1 MRMVEVIDKNI
12 ITYSPQFVRETVFK
26 KLVNIAKKAPAPLVL
41 YEGFRT
47 LEKQTE
53 MFEKQKNILKKE
65 YPELDENGLCE
76 LTNKYVAIPE
86 RAVHVTGGAV
96 DVSLKGFD
104 MGTEYLCFDGC
115 QTTIYY
121 DGKDEK
127 ISKNRKI
134 LCDLMQEED
143 FVNFY
148 NEWWHFEYGVSLWNK
163 KYNCE
168 PIYGIVKNLKEEI
181 V

>member
-1 MRMVEVIDKNI
+1 MKMVEVIDKNI

-41 YEGFRT
+41 YEGWRPI
-47 LEKQTE
+47 EKQIE
-53 MFEKQKNILKKE
+53 MFEKQKSILKEKH
-65 YPELDENGLCE
+65 PELDEEALNE

-96 DVSLKGFD
+96 DITLLDYD
-104 MGTEYLCFDGC
+104 MGTDYLCFDGR
-115 QTTIYY
+115 QATTYY

-127 ISKNRKI
+127 ISANRKI
-134 LCDLMQEED
+134 LCDLMATED

-163 KYNCE
+163 KYNCV
-168 PIYGIVKNLKEEI
+168 PIYDIVKNIKEESL
-181 V
+181 